1 MLLKYQKSKFECTF
15 LTNSRSLLCSYLLF
29 GNKNL
34 NQNSSLFHGLILYHY
49 ITNACSQ
56 GMDKVSKNH
65 SKQFLVNTKPITFDQ
80 EFNFI
85 DTSNDPIR
93 VKERNIN

>member
-1 MLLKYQKSKFECTF
+1 
-15 LTNSRSLLCSYLLF
+15 
-29 GNKNL
+29 
-34 NQNSSLFHGLILYHY
+34 
-49 ITNACSQ
+49 
-56 GMDKVSKNH
+56 MDKVSKNH